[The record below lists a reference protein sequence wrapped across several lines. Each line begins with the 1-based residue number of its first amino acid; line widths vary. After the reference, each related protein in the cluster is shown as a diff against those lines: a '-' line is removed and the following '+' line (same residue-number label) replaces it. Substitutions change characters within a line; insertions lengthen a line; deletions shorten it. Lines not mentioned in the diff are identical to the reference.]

1 MNRSKFEQIMNATS
15 VKELIDIV
23 STPEEML
30 TYFEAAE
37 KMGKL
42 EEQGILYCQMVVQN
56 LREARTEKR
65 NRRVL
70 FM

>member
-30 TYFEAAE
+30 TYFE
-37 KMGKL
+37 KGTKL
-42 EEQGILYCQMVVQN
+42 VADCNKVLDETEAKLNILVKKEGEIN
-56 LREARTEKR
+56 E
-65 NRRVL
+65 
-70 FM
+70 